1 MVKKGGCFHG
11 GMTLEAKDLLML
23 YLEMWYS
30 ERLLELTIIIIVSYE
45 VNRHLLKWLMIT
57 NGAYRMYSQTN

>member
-1 MVKKGGCFHG
+1 
-11 GMTLEAKDLLML
+11 MTLEARDLLML

-30 ERLLELTIIIIVSYE
+30 EHLLELTIIINVSYE

-57 NGAYRMYSQTN
+57 NDAYKIYSQTN